1 MIYGI
6 FSVILLF
13 FGIHNN
19 SNVMILSAGL
29 FAIANAI
36 FMNYY
41 KKS

>member
-6 FSVILLF
+6 ISVILLF
-13 FGIHNN
+13 FGIYNN
-19 SNVMILSAGL
+19 NNIMLLSASL